1 MKQIIRKGEAYPL
14 EYLKKHCGI
23 EVIAGPNR
31 KLKLIILELS
41 FFFLTSM
48 ENSEIGGTHATTV
61 FCKIC
66 VRRLKK
72 ILPRIFYYLQL
83 RMARNF

>member
-1 MKQIIRKGEAYPL
+1 MKQIIRKGEAHPL

-41 FFFLTSM
+41 FFFKPVWRIQKSGAPMQRLFSV
-48 ENSEIGGTHATTV
+48 H
-61 FCKIC
+61 IC
-66 VRRLKK
+66 SA
-72 ILPRIFYYLQL
+72 IEANI
-83 RMARNF
+83 A

>member
-1 MKQIIRKGEAYPL
+1 MKQIIRKGEAHPL

-23 EVIAGPNR
+23 EVIAGPNH

-41 FFFLTSM
+41 FFFNQYGEFRNRGHSCNDCFLYIS
-48 ENSEIGGTHATTV
+48 
-61 FCKIC
+61 
-66 VRRLKK
+66 VRRLKQ
-72 ILPRIFYYLQL
+72 ILPRIFYYLLL

>member
-1 MKQIIRKGEAYPL
+1 MKQIIRKGEAHPL

-48 ENSEIGGTHATTV
+48 ENSEIGGAHATTV
-61 FCKIC
+61 FCT
-66 VRRLKK
+66 
-72 ILPRIFYYLQL
+72 YL
-83 RMARNF
+83 FGD